1 MKRTANYFLAITVF
15 LITMLFFSLGPI
27 VITLGAA
34 LGGVIFGGES
44 GLDRAYYFLMDHL
57 NFYSVLVYLLAFVT
71 FALWYYFAYME
82 REGTGRFLNTR
93 LRRVPPAGY
102 GWIAVLTFAM
112 QHVTSIIFA
121 VIAIILPK
129 AMEAYTNMVEDS
141 GMSDYSIM
149 WAVSTLILPPLTEEI
164 IFRGLIQGYLKK
176 ARAPFLL
183 ANLIQAVMFG
193 IFHMNLVQ
201 GIYAG
206 LLGLI
211 LGYLAERYGT
221 LIAPMFMHLLFNLFG
236 TVLVDLENMFM
247 PDILY
252 LLLVFLSVP
261 LLVLTLLMIKFR
273 VGERKQENVR
283 L

>member
-1 MKRTANYFLAITVF
+1 MKRTANFFLAITVF
-15 LITMLFFSLGPI
+15 LITMLFFSLGPT

-34 LGGVIFGGES
+34 LGGLIFGGEN
-44 GLDRAYYFLMDHL
+44 GLNRSYNFLMDHL
-57 NFYSVLVYLLAFVT
+57 NFYSVLIYLLAFAA
-71 FALWYYFAYME
+71 FALWYYFAYVE
-82 REGTGRFLNTR
+82 REGAGQFLNTR

-102 GWIAVLTFAM
+102 GWVTVLTFAM
-112 QHVTSIIFA
+112 QHVMSIIFA
-121 VIAIILPK
+121 LIAIILPK

-141 GMSDYSIM
+141 GMSDYSLM
-149 WAVSTLILPPLTEEI
+149 WVVSTLILPPLTEEI

-176 ARAPFLL
+176 ARTPFLL

-206 LLGLI
+206 LLGLT

-236 TVLVDLENMFM
+236 TVLVDIENMFM
-247 PDILY
+247 PDVLY
-252 LLLVFLSVP
+252 MFFVFLSVP
-261 LLVLTLLMIKFR
+261 LLVLALLMIKFR
-273 VGERKQENVR
+273 VGEKRQENAR